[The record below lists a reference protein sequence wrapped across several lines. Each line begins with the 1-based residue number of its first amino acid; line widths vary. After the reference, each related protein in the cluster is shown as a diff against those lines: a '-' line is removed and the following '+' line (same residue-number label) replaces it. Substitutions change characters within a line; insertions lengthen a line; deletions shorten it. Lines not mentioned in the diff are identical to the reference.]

1 MKRSKLTLASAI
13 WAIAL
18 ILFAISSCKKSDSNA
33 TTNNNNNSGGTAKV
47 SMHLTDDASVYDAVW
62 VNIQSVEVTM
72 EGSSAVTLT
81 PIRPGMYNIMNFRNG
96 LDTLLLR
103 ADLPAG
109 KIGQIRLILGDGNYV
124 VVNGTSHPLN
134 TPSAQES
141 GLKLNLNQTFVAGGA
156 YDIWIDFDASKSI
169 VATGSG
175 KYNLKPVIRAYSAT
189 TDGRIKGYVLPANAN
204 TVVYVT
210 DGVNTYSAVPD
221 NSGYYM
227 FVGLPAGTY
236 TVTLDATNAT
246 YQDFIKTNVVV
257 SYGVTVDL
265 GTIVLAP

>member
-1 MKRSKLTLASAI
+1 MSMNRFTLGLIAVFIASTS
-13 WAIAL
+13 
-18 ILFAISSCKKSDSNA
+18 LFFSCKKSDSNT
-33 TTNNNNNSGGTAKV
+33 TTNNNGGTAKV

-81 PIRPGMYNIMNFRNG
+81 PVRPGMYNILNFRNG

-124 VVNGTSHPLN
+124 VVNGTSYSLN

-169 VATGSG
+169 VATGNG

-189 TDGRIKGYVLPANAN
+189 TDGRIKGYVLPAGAN
-204 TVVYVT
+204 TVVYVS
-210 DGVNTYSAVPD
+210 DGVNTYSAIPASD
-221 NSGYYM
+221 GYYM

-236 TVTLDATNAT
+236 TVTFDATNTT
-246 YQDFIKTNVVV
+246 YQDLIKTNVVV
-257 SYGVTVDL
+257 SYGVTLDL
-265 GTIVLAP
+265 GTIVLTP